1 MEYQLINP
9 MYPRDEEAAVRNA
22 TGEKSY
28 SNFYVEQGLLR
39 SNFETLKEAYN
50 RPIIETEFAI
60 FIFYFS
66 LMLSFLI
73 FAFRTTS
80 GRSWL
85 IALVALGI
93 LNIVFGLFN
102 AITGGETY
110 MVMMLLTFGVIV
122 AYLCSIFV
130 NSKVKA
136 HSGIFVCMFLFT
148 FIWFVPVFVY

>member
-60 FIFYFS
+60 LY
-66 LMLSFLI
+66 
-73 FAFRTTS
+73 
-80 GRSWL
+80 
-85 IALVALGI
+85 
-93 LNIVFGLFN
+93 
-102 AITGGETY
+102 
-110 MVMMLLTFGVIV
+110 
-122 AYLCSIFV
+122 SIF
-130 NSKVKA
+130 
-136 HSGIFVCMFLFT
+136 H
-148 FIWFVPVFVY
+148 